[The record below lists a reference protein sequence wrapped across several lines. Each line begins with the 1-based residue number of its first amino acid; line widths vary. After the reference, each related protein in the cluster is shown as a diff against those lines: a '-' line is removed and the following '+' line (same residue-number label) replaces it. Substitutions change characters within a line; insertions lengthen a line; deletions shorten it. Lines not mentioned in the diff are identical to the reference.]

1 MKREEEVWRGMKRD
15 EEDEEGWRGMERD
28 GEE

>member
-1 MKREEEVWRGMKRD
+1 MKREEEGWRGMKRD